1 VQLAGEGD
9 APAAAIAQQGLE
21 LTRPQVQAAE

>member
-9 APAAAIAQQGLE
+9 ATTAAIAQQGLA
-21 LTRPQVQAAE
+21 LTRPQAAE